1 MKTDIIINLIKIF
14 IDKYNSKDLSL
25 EDILTFREEYD
36 DLIDYNRDTIIT
48 EIGKSNY
55 ELLDDIYM
63 DLELYEENIDIRN
76 NEKYCID
83 EHQLLKRISEKYMKL
98 YK

>member
-1 MKTDIIINLIKIF
+1 MMSSFLPYIDEPNKIYIIGDRK
-14 IDKYNSKDLSL
+14 
-25 EDILTFREEYD
+25 
-36 DLIDYNRDTIIT
+36 
-48 EIGKSNY
+48 IGKSNY

-63 DLELYEENIDIRN
+63 DLEMYEENIDIRN

>member
-36 DLIDYNRDTIIT
+36 DLIDYNRDTIIA

-63 DLELYEENIDIRN
+63 DLEMYEENIDIRKK
-76 NEKYCID
+76 EKYCI
-83 EHQLLKRISEKYMKL
+83 EEQQLLKRISEKYMKL

>member
-1 MKTDIIINLIKIF
+1 
-14 IDKYNSKDLSL
+14 
-25 EDILTFREEYD
+25 
-36 DLIDYNRDTIIT
+36 
-48 EIGKSNY
+48 
-55 ELLDDIYM
+55 M
-63 DLELYEENIDIRN
+63 DLEMYEENIDIRN